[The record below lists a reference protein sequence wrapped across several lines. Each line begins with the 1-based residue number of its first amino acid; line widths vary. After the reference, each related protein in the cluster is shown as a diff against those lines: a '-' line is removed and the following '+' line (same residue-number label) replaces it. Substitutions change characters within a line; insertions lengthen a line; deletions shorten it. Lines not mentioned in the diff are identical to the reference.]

1 METKKILTV
10 VSLAVVSLTATAQ
23 YPTIPDTVKQ
33 RGAQEEAQ
41 WDAMNGAA
49 WQKAM
54 PDVVRGMFEGKP
66 FVPQC
71 SKPCDLKQANSP
83 AFPGA

>member
-1 METKKILTV
+1 MKTKKILTV

-71 SKPCDLKQANSP
+71 S
-83 AFPGA
+83 